1 MNRLGPKPM
10 GLAYLFGDEQWPGG
24 TLVPEVRVAAI
35 LVDQSRWSRSAIV
48 TSATRGDRLLDSIGS
63 CATRIVI
70 GQVCLDVS
78 ECPPG
83 SVHEFPDIGKM
94 AGRDH
99 LLVDCLGW
107 TIAHLLFRSALERDG
122 FHEVGLYL
130 DRLQLTRDLRPR
142 FQDALLGSI
151 DRAARRD
158 LEAAGLD
165 GVESVKPQQLNW
177 VSKPLRGCAPDRF
190 QLGVRAAHLALAR
203 DPARV
208 NQLGGKL
215 HTLDLTTTL
224 RNTWSKMRLP

>member
-1 MNRLGPKPM
+1 MDRLDPDRM
-10 GLAYLFGDEQWPGG
+10 GLAYIFCDEQWPGG

-35 LVDQSRWSRSAIV
+35 LVDQSTWSRSV
-48 TSATRGDRLLDSIGS
+48 MVDSAMRGDRLLGSIGS

-70 GQVCLDVS
+70 SHVCLDVS

-83 SVHEFPDIGKM
+83 SVHQFSDIGKM

-107 TIAHLLFRSALERDG
+107 TIAHVLFRSALGRDG
-122 FHEVGLYL
+122 FHEVDLYL
-130 DRLQLTRDLRPR
+130 DRLQLTCDLGPR
-142 FQDALLGSI
+142 FQNALLGSI

-158 LEAAGLD
+158 LEAAGLA
-165 GVESVKPQQLNW
+165 GVESVKPQHFNW

-224 RNTWSKMRLP
+224 RNTWSETRLP